1 MKQWMIQ
8 WMILAAIMA
17 ISSAMVLTS
26 CKEDEDELLVTD
38 DKPWTI
44 SSDDMDTTVKPG
56 DKLYLKPEERTHI
69 W

>member
-1 MKQWMIQ
+1 MKQ
-8 WMILAAIMA
+8 WMILAAIMT

-26 CKEDEDELLVTD
+26 CKEDDDELLVTD

-56 DKLYLKPEERTHI
+56 DKLYLKPEEHTHI